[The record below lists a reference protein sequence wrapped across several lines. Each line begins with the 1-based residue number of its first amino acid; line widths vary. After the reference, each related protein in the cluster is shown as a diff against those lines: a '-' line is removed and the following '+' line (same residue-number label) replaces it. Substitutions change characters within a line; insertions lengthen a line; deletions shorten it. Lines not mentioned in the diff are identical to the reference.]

1 MAWQHTYIPL
11 QLAEVEVCSTGLEL
25 GQDVDALPPD
35 DSDDDL
41 IMEGIVLPANPVL
54 EINDIQSNKAGRP
67 KKRKRGKQFELGND
81 VRHMS
86 MSARHTVKG
95 NNREEETDVGDHIS
109 TKYKR
114 VDSDTC
120 SLARRP
126 SLDDTPG
133 GLRPRQRP
141 PTVLESLASA
151 PSDQSGTADVTE
163 DRIFHVPLLMK
174 LINEFYSS
182 HSMLSS
188 RCTPKVTMPT
198 ELERKCGFGCWE
210 ALRCEKCGFTT
221 PSRRLYEEAERV
233 PGHKRGPKPG
243 KKNVQLAIG
252 LTKVPVGSTAVQSL
266 LTSVELSSP
275 TKSSVH
281 NLATGMAGPLVSV
294 AQQALA
300 DNRRRLRAVMELR
313 GEQVEDG
320 EAVAVAAAADD
331 CYNNPCYKGF
341 HQKSTQVAFP
351 VREQETDANMLIG
364 FAFANKFGKDGEEST
379 FPKSEPIGN
388 AEEWL
393 AGKVTQQM
401 YQCNESPLL
410 LKSLVA
416 DGSGQIYRGAQSAT
430 QNLQPDFKIEQQ
442 DCHVHASRR
451 QRASVFR
458 ANLSSQLLTGRADL
472 LLEEVSDAKHN
483 ILDCFSGNHTKCFSV
498 SFVCPCLPA
507 GSDHK
512 PSYLPRKR
520 YLLLTVEDRV
530 ELGEVLDYKLSEE
543 KAMKQRY
550 LRSTNSVEAF
560 HRCMHK
566 SLPKSLTF
574 KTLAEMRAYSAVHSA
589 AVGGM
594 GESLARLGQ
603 HFGVA
608 PRSGGEAAQKL
619 LQLDKQAAADKHRQQ
634 SDSYRSSRKRASAKT
649 VSKRVEKLMSETSQS
664 VHLPHEH
671 PYLRSEDVLPTE
683 SISD

>member
-1 MAWQHTYIPL
+1 
-11 QLAEVEVCSTGLEL
+11 
-25 GQDVDALPPD
+25 
-35 DSDDDL
+35 
-41 IMEGIVLPANPVL
+41 
-54 EINDIQSNKAGRP
+54 
-67 KKRKRGKQFELGND
+67 
-81 VRHMS
+81 
-86 MSARHTVKG
+86 
-95 NNREEETDVGDHIS
+95 
-109 TKYKR
+109 
-114 VDSDTC
+114 
-120 SLARRP
+120 
-126 SLDDTPG
+126 
-133 GLRPRQRP
+133 
-141 PTVLESLASA
+141 
-151 PSDQSGTADVTE
+151 
-163 DRIFHVPLLMK
+163 
-174 LINEFYSS
+174 
-182 HSMLSS
+182 
-188 RCTPKVTMPT
+188 
-198 ELERKCGFGCWE
+198 
-210 ALRCEKCGFTT
+210 
-221 PSRRLYEEAERV
+221 
-233 PGHKRGPKPG
+233 
-243 KKNVQLAIG
+243 
-252 LTKVPVGSTAVQSL
+252 
-266 LTSVELSSP
+266 
-275 TKSSVH
+275 
-281 NLATGMAGPLVSV
+281 MAGPLVSV

-300 DNRRRLRAVMELR
+300 DNRRRLRTVMELR

-320 EAVAVAAAADD
+320 EAVAVAAAADG

-393 AGKVTQQM
+393 AGKLPNR
-401 YQCNESPLL
+401 CIN
-410 LKSLVA
+410 
-416 DGSGQIYRGAQSAT
+416 
-430 QNLQPDFKIEQQ
+430 PDFKIEQQ

-458 ANLSSQLLTGRADL
+458 ANLSSQLLTGRADFTGKVTKEARKAFCTVL
-472 LLEEVSDAKHN
+472 SRAVASRCSGELRGARGRYLTDDSKFLGAVSDAKLN

-530 ELGEVLDYKLSEE
+530 ELGVVLDYKLSEE

>member
-86 MSARHTVKG
+86 MSARHTVEG

-198 ELERKCGFGCWE
+198 ERERKCGFGCWE

-233 PGHKRGPKPG
+233 PGHKRGPSLG
-243 KKNVQLAIG
+243 RRMC
-252 LTKVPVGSTAVQSL
+252 SSL
-266 LTSVELSSP
+266 LGLQRSLS
-275 TKSSVH
+275 
-281 NLATGMAGPLVSV
+281 G
-294 AQQALA
+294 
-300 DNRRRLRAVMELR
+300 RRR
-313 GEQVEDG
+313 
-320 EAVAVAAAADD
+320 
-331 CYNNPCYKGF
+331 F
-341 HQKSTQVAFP
+341 
-351 VREQETDANMLIG
+351 
-364 FAFANKFGKDGEEST
+364 
-379 FPKSEPIGN
+379 
-388 AEEWL
+388 
-393 AGKVTQQM
+393 
-401 YQCNESPLL
+401 
-410 LKSLVA
+410 
-416 DGSGQIYRGAQSAT
+416 
-430 QNLQPDFKIEQQ
+430 
-442 DCHVHASRR
+442 SR
-451 QRASVFR
+451 
-458 ANLSSQLLTGRADL
+458 
-472 LLEEVSDAKHN
+472 
-483 ILDCFSGNHTKCFSV
+483 C
-498 SFVCPCLPA
+498 
-507 GSDHK
+507 
-512 PSYLPRKR
+512 
-520 YLLLTVEDRV
+520 
-530 ELGEVLDYKLSEE
+530 
-543 KAMKQRY
+543 
-550 LRSTNSVEAF
+550 
-560 HRCMHK
+560 
-566 SLPKSLTF
+566 
-574 KTLAEMRAYSAVHSA
+574 
-589 AVGGM
+589 
-594 GESLARLGQ
+594 
-603 HFGVA
+603 
-608 PRSGGEAAQKL
+608 
-619 LQLDKQAAADKHRQQ
+619 
-634 SDSYRSSRKRASAKT
+634 
-649 VSKRVEKLMSETSQS
+649 
-664 VHLPHEH
+664 
-671 PYLRSEDVLPTE
+671 
-683 SISD
+683 